1 MRFSLISITML
12 CAGLLLLSVPASYA
26 GTTDFGTGLLELDPI
41 TSPPEITAHKLK
53 RVKGILGVYH
63 ELNSFEKESWA
74 RRVLD
79 PYPNTKIPINRS
91 VMEWMYTFLEREDAE
106 QSPAFWAGAGYAS
119 WNILKV
125 RPDEERTLKLTRRIL
140 DMEPPTGTPA
150 QRYRETIRLAMSLL
164 LRAPGRIDT
173 AYWAKFES
181 AEFCKARAQKLT
193 GEVTGRFSTMENAV
207 LNSLRYT
214 ISWSLA
220 AYRPQEALPILHA
233 SAAVEQD
240 PDYKKALDELIAKA
254 QQKIAG
260 TYVDPNKDIHFDFP
274 TWPDEYFLRL
284 LRPHARYSGDPEP
297 SGLR

>member
-1 MRFSLISITML
+1 MRASFISIMML
-12 CAGLLLLSVPASYA
+12 CAGLLLLAAPASLA
-26 GTTDFGTGLLELDPI
+26 GTTDFDTGLLELDPL

-91 VMEWMYTFLEREDAE
+91 VMDWMYTFLEREDAE

-119 WNILKV
+119 WNIWKV
-125 RPDEERTLKLTRRIL
+125 LPDEERTLRLSRRIL
-140 DMEPPTGTPA
+140 ELEPPNGTPA
-150 QRYRETIRLAMSLL
+150 QRYRETIRSVMGSL
-164 LRAPGRIDT
+164 LRAPGPVDT
-173 AYWAKFES
+173 AYWARFES

-193 GEVTGRFSTMENAV
+193 GEVTGRLSKSENAI

-214 ISWSLA
+214 ISWYLVE
-220 AYRPQEALPILHA
+220 YRPQESLSILEA

-240 PDYKKALDELIAKA
+240 PDYKKALDELIIRA
-254 QQKIAG
+254 QQKVAG

-274 TWPDEYFLRL
+274 VWPDEYFLRL

-297 SGLR
+297 CGLR

>member
-1 MRFSLISITML
+1 ML
-12 CAGLLLLSVPASYA
+12 CAGLLLLAAPASLA

-53 RVKGILGVYH
+53 RVKGILGVYR
-63 ELNSFEKESWA
+63 ELDSFEKESWA

-106 QSPAFWAGAGYAS
+106 QSPEFWAGAGYAS

-125 RPDEERTLKLTRRIL
+125 RPDEERTLKLTSRIL
-140 DMEPPTGTPA
+140 DLEPPNGTPA
-150 QRYRETIRLAMSLL
+150 QRYRETIRSAIGSL
-164 LRAPGRIDT
+164 LRAPGPIYT
-173 AYWAKFES
+173 AYWAKFEG
-181 AEFCKARAQKLT
+181 AEFCRARAQKLT
-193 GEVTGRFSTMENAV
+193 GEVIGRFSKTENAI

-220 AYRPQEALPILHA
+220 AYRPQEALLILQA

-240 PDYKKALDELIAKA
+240 PDYRKALDELIAKA

-260 TYVDPNKDIHFDFP
+260 TYVDMPDEPSK
-274 TWPDEYFLRL
+274 WPDEYFLRL